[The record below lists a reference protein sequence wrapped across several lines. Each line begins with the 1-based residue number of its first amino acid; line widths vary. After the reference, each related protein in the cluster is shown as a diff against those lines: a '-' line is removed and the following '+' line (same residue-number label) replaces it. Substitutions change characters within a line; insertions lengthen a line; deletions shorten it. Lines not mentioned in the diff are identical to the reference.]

1 MPNDISEEDLKTEL
15 IIMMRATT
23 RKTKEEVLP
32 QVEKILEKAKDPMV
46 KKGLVKNIN
55 GTRGRMI

>member
-1 MPNDISEEDLKTEL
+1 MPSDISDEDLKTEL

-32 QVEKILEKAKDPMV
+32 QVEKILEKANDPMV

-55 GTRGRMI
+55 DTRGKKI

>member
-1 MPNDISEEDLKTEL
+1 MPNDISDEDLKTEL

-55 GTRGRMI
+55 DTRGRMI

>member
-55 GTRGRMI
+55 DTRGRMI